1 MSKIIEA
8 IYENG
13 VLKPTKA
20 LELGE
25 HQVVKISIVSSK
37 VHEIKKSPP
46 IVKKI
51 INHLKGRLPV
61 RTSKELIK
69 DTQIDV
75 D

>member
-8 IYENG
+8 IYEKG

-20 LELGE
+20 LGLKE
-25 HQVVKISIVSSK
+25 HQVVKITFVSSK
-37 VHEIKKSPP
+37 VHGIKKIPP
-46 IVKKI
+46 VVKKI
-51 INHLKGRLPV
+51 ISHLKSPLPI

>member
-13 VLKPTKA
+13 VLKPKEA

-25 HQVVKISIVSSK
+25 RQVVKITIVSSQ
-37 VHEIKKSPP
+37 VQRGKKTPP
-46 IVKKI
+46 AVKKI
-51 INHLKGRLPV
+51 INHLKGTLPV
-61 RTSKELIK
+61 RASKELIK